1 MTETKEKDSSLALE
15 VLDKINSLAA
25 AGFGVVAALAW
36 NDTIKGIFQL
46 YFPTPEGNVWAQLLY
61 AIVLTVL
68 IVLITV
74 YLARSTKKIKDLV
87 VKEKKSAEDTSAD
100 QVRV

>member
-1 MTETKEKDSSLALE
+1 MKETKEKDSSLALE

-36 NDTIKGIFQL
+36 NDAIKGFFNL
-46 YFPTPEGNVWAQLLY
+46 YFPTPQGNVWAQLLY
-61 AIVLTVL
+61 AIVLTAI

-87 VKEKKSAEDTSAD
+87 VKEKKSTEDASAD
-100 QVRV
+100 

>member
-1 MTETKEKDSSLALE
+1 MTNKQKDSSLALE
-15 VLDKINSLAA
+15 VIDKMNSLAA

-36 NDTIKGIFQL
+36 NDTIKGIFKI

-61 AIVLTVL
+61 AIVLTII
-68 IVLITV
+68 IVLVTV
-74 YLARSTKKIKDLV
+74 YLARSTNKIKDLV
-87 VKEKKSAEDTSAD
+87 VKEKKSTEDASVD